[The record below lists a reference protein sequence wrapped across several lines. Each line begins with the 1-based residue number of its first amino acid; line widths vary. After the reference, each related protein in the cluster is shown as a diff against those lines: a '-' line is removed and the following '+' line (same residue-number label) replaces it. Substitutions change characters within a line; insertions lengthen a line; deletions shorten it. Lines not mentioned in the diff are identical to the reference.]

1 MRFDLLPGLGTWLF
15 RLALVGILLGWVVG
29 AYNRLVRL
37 RQTLAAAWGQ
47 IDEVLTRRAAAL
59 EPLIEALREP
69 LAAEAVTLQALSTAL
84 ERQQQAARQ
93 VRLKP
98 SSAEA
103 LQAWVVAE
111 VELASPLARLQA
123 LVEQQVELAL
133 SDAVRP
139 HSHQLVEL
147 APRLGYARQAFNDAA
162 QAYNAAVDEFP
173 TRLLAGP
180 FGFAPTAR
188 I

>member
-1 MRFDLLPGLGTWLF
+1 MLFDVWPGLGTWLA
-15 RLALVGILLGWVVG
+15 RLALVGILLGWVMG

-37 RQTLAAAWGQ
+37 RQALGQAWGQ

-59 EPLIEALREP
+59 EPLVEALREP
-69 LAAEAVTLQALSTAL
+69 LAAEATTLLALTTAL
-84 ERQQQAARQ
+84 ERQQQAAQQ

-98 SSAEA
+98 SSAVA

-123 LVEQQVELAL
+123 LVEQHSELAH

-139 HSHQLVEL
+139 FSKQLAEL
-147 APRLGYARQAFNDAA
+147 APRLGYARQGFNDTV
-162 QAYNAAVDEFP
+162 QAYNAAVEEFP
-173 TRLLAGP
+173 TRLLTGL
-180 FGFAPTAR
+180 FGFAPAAR